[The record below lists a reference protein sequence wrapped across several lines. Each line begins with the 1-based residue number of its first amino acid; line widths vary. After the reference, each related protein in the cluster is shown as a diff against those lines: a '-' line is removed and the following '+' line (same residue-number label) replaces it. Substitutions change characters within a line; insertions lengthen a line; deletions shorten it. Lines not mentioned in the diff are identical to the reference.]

1 MASEAKKI
9 EKLGCVIPYQ
19 VWEVLKGHP
28 PALVVDVI
36 DLLIRYDHQWL
47 ECQEKGIDILG
58 KMTPSVAMAFSFV
71 RPMIDAN
78 NNKYFHRV
86 KTNRKNAGSS
96 GRKKKVTSVKDKE
109 TAEAVETP
117 EDKKTPEKK
126 IVEPKKE
133 KEVTPCFKKKA
144 LSEGEAVSEKPAP
157 DIYDDDYDYIPDEA
171 WEAAYNQSFEAEEY
185 PP

>member
-36 DLLIRYDHQWL
+36 DLLIRYDHQWQ

-86 KTNRKNAGSS
+86 KTNRKNAESS
-96 GRKKKVTSVKDKE
+96 GRKKKTISGRNEK
-109 TAEAVETP
+109 TEALP
-117 EDKKTPEKK
+117 SPGS
-126 IVEPKKE
+126 KKE
-133 KEVTPCFKKKA
+133 PEQRAAKPQKEKDVTPHFRKTA
-144 LSEGEAVSEKPAP
+144 SSEGEKAPEKMAP
-157 DIYDDDYDYIPDEA
+157 DIYDDDYDYIPNEA

-185 PP
+185 LP

>member
-1 MASEAKKI
+1 MASEMKKI
-9 EKLGCVIPYQ
+9 EKQGCVVFYH
-19 VWEVLKGHP
+19 VWDNLKGHP
-28 PALVVDVI
+28 PALVVEVMDF
-36 DLLIRYDHQWL
+36 LINYDRHWF
-47 ECQEKGIDILG
+47 ECQEKGIGILG
-58 KMTPSVAMAFSFV
+58 KMTPCVAMAFSFV
-71 RPMIDAN
+71 RPLIDAN
-78 NNKYFHRV
+78 NNNYLHRV
-86 KTNRKNAGSS
+86 KTNRRNAGSS

-109 TAEAVETP
+109 AAEAVETP

-144 LSEGEAVSEKPAP
+144 QSEGEAVSEKPAP
-157 DIYDDDYDYIPDEA
+157 DIYDDDYDYIPDDA